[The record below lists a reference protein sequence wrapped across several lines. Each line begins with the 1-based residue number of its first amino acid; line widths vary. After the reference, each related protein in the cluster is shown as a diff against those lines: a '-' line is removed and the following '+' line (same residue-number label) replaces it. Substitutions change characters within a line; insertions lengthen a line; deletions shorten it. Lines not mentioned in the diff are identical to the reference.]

1 MSWHQNELFPVQK
14 ILLLPTIITNVLLDI
29 SDFLTLYSFVCTM
42 LCRQF
47 LTECL
52 RLSLLLCRFYNIA
65 CLENQRNGSLT
76 TFSMKHCN
84 ICSNIVWRYLTV
96 VIRNFHIPLINNW
109 LTLLNSW
116 TWEYDWDKNICWCF
130 LCYTVQYWNYCLMG
144 INAILMLSLKIVMWL

>member
-14 ILLLPTIITNVLLDI
+14 ILLLPTIITDVLLDI
-29 SDFLTLYSFVCTM
+29 SDFLTLYSYVCTM

-84 ICSNIVWRYLTV
+84 ICSNIVWRYLPV

-109 LTLLNSW
+109 LTLLKLLNMGVW
-116 TWEYDWDKNICWCF
+116 LDKNICCCF
-130 LCYTVQYWNYCLMG
+130 LCYTVQYWNYCLIG